1 MIDTEEAT
9 HFNDILERKVRELR
23 PEMKIASGDYS
34 LPQICSHLS
43 PHLEEDPTVFF
54 IQLTQNILHDL
65 DPYSLFKTTEEAP
78 PALQSLNPPTH
89 ATTKQ
94 IVHQQFGAILY
105 IKING
110 FWKSI
115 VPEYLK
121 NLFENPH
128 NLQGVEKIVLDVR
141 DNGGGIIGDACD
153 TVDFFLPENLRIV
166 TYRKRGF
173 SNSTEKTYIDGKID
187 TILPQLISLPVDV
200 LVNRN
205 TASSAEILA
214 GALQH
219 YKRARILGEN
229 TYGKTA
235 ILVEKDLISKLHIQ
249 FTATVRYTRG
259 KYWIGENMSATDL
272 RPDKYLENPNAPI
285 EELLP
290 ILLP

>member
-1 MIDTEEAT
+1 MIDTEEQS
-9 HFNDILERKVRELR
+9 HFSDILERRVRELR
-23 PEMKIASGDYS
+23 PEMKIASHDYTLS
-34 LPQICSHLS
+34 QICSHLS
-43 PHLEEDPTVFF
+43 THLEEDPTVFF

-65 DPYSLFKTTEEAP
+65 DPYSLFKTTQEAP
-78 PALQSLNPPTH
+78 RELQALNPQTH
-89 ATTKQ
+89 TSTKQ
-94 IVHQQFGAILY
+94 ILHQHFGTILY

-110 FWKSI
+110 FWDGVI
-115 VPEYLK
+115 PEYLK
-121 NLFENPH
+121 NLFKDPQ
-128 NLQGVEKIVLDVR
+128 NLQGVEKIILDVR
-141 DNGGGIIGDACD
+141 DNGGGVIKDACNAAD
-153 TVDFFLPENLRIV
+153 LFLPENLRIV
-166 TYRKRGF
+166 TYHKRGF
-173 SNSTEKTYIDGKID
+173 SNSSEKIYIDGKID

-235 ILVEKDLISKLHIQ
+235 ILVEKDLMSDLHIQ

-272 RPDKYLENPNAPI
+272 RPNIYLKNPNAPI
-285 EELLP
+285 EELLE
-290 ILLP
+290 IIK

>member
-1 MIDTEEAT
+1 MIDTEEAA
-9 HFNDILERKVRELR
+9 HFNEILERRVRELL
-23 PEMKIASGDYS
+23 PQINIASPDFS
-34 LPQICSHLS
+34 LPQMCTHLS
-43 PHLEEDPTVFF
+43 TYLEENPTVFF

-65 DPYSLFKTTEEAP
+65 DQYSLFKTTEEAP
-78 PALQSLNPPTH
+78 LALQSLNPQTH

-94 IVHQQFGAILY
+94 IVHQQFGTILY

-110 FWKSI
+110 FWKST

-121 NLFENPH
+121 NLFNDPK
-128 NLQGVEKIVLDVR
+128 NLQGVEKIILDVR
-141 DNGGGIIGDACD
+141 DNGGGVIKDACN
-153 TVDFFLPENLRIV
+153 TVDLFLPENLRVV

-173 SNSTEKTYIDGKID
+173 SNSTEKAYTDGKID
-187 TILPQLISLPVDV
+187 TALPQLISLPVDV

-219 YKRARILGEN
+219 YERARILGEN

-235 ILVEKDLISKLHIQ
+235 ILVEKDLMDDLHIQ

-290 ILLP
+290 ILAP